1 MQVLRIDKRSPY
13 RQLVGVGGLGSGCF
27 FTLEGNDTLGRNES
41 RRGALLNVRDYC
53 KLHIV
58 AHYVAKLLGSEHGC
72 FPIVPVGKI
81 GNDASG
87 ASVCCEMRDVG
98 IDTRFVKFVAG
109 KPTLFSVCFQYPD
122 GGGGNITT
130 SNSAAAALAGK
141 DLDHAKGLFGSRGKR
156 TIALAA
162 PEVPIEVRRRL
173 LEMATAG

>member
-41 RRGALLNVRDYC
+41 RRGALLDVRDYC

-58 AHYVAKLLGSEHGC
+58 SHYVAKLLGAQQGC
-72 FPIVPVGKI
+72 FSVFPVGKV
-81 GNDASG
+81 GDDAAG
-87 ASVCCEMRDVG
+87 GSVCREMTEVG
-98 IDTRFVKFVAG
+98 IDTRFVKIATG

-122 GGGGNITT
+122 GSGGNITT